1 MTKRPSGPRRG
12 RPRVSEREAEP
23 RVPPID
29 RPQQA
34 AGRRLTAVEALAGFE
49 GPPGEFLKRLIVFQG
64 RLVGADHGV
73 VIRFSTQG
81 GPVVVAD
88 YNPQHD
94 RLPPPWVRLAA
105 EQAARVFAASGPV
118 VLALKPVPTPRFEPG
133 GDRAVAPSLAAAG
146 GGALEL
152 VLMGLPQT
160 WGLDG
165 GRYMVAMAIEGG
177 DKAAVDHAAQQ
188 VELTLGL
195 LSAYD
200 ARCQTRQHR
209 GGIDRLTESVDV
221 LAAVAGCRRF
231 REAAMALC
239 NELASRHGAH
249 RVSLGWVHGRSTVK
263 VAAMSRTERVNRRMK
278 LVQDLEAAMDE
289 CHDQDVEVVSPAP
302 PQVPVVSRDHRA
314 MVQAH
319 GSTSLMSLPL
329 RHGQEVVAILTVEW
343 DQPPP
348 PPPEAPEGSPP
359 DGSRLG
365 SAGEPAD
372 PERAPTSP
380 AGAPTRL
387 RMVAELATPLLV
399 QLHHRDR
406 WAGAKA
412 KDSSGRLFGMAVGTE
427 HTWVKLAAVGLLA
440 GVLWLV
446 LGTGTDH
453 VKSSFVVEAVQRQ
466 LVTAP
471 FAGYLEAVHVG
482 PGDAVEADGTVLAE
496 LDTSELRLEAAEL
509 RAQEVAY
516 RKRAEVARGES
527 DMGEVQAASAEAAA
541 VAARRELVEL
551 QIAQASLRS
560 PLGGL
565 VMSGD
570 LTKQLGKP
578 VQEGETLFEVA
589 PVERLRAELF
599 VPEDRAGEVAPG
611 MAGELATTTYP
622 DQRVGFVV
630 RHVEPLARVE
640 GGRNVFVAEVELDH
654 QPAWLRP
661 GMTGAARLDA
671 GEASHLWLWTRD
683 AVNWLR
689 MKLWL

>member
-1 MTKRPSGPRRG
+1 M
-12 RPRVSEREAEP
+12 
-23 RVPPID
+23 D
-29 RPQQA
+29 RLQQA
-34 AGRRLTAVEALAGFE
+34 AGRRLTAVEALAGFD
-49 GPPGEFLKRLIVFQG
+49 GSPAEFLKRLIVFQG

-73 VIRFSTQG
+73 VIRFSKQG
-81 GPVVVAD
+81 GPAVVAD

-105 EQAARVFAASGPV
+105 EQAPRVFEASGPV
-118 VLALKPVPTPRFEPG
+118 ILNLQRSPAPAEA
-133 GDRAVAPSLAAAG
+133 GDPAARPEADGLSLI
-146 GGALEL
+146 
-152 VLMGLPQT
+152 LMGLPAVPC
-160 WGLDG
+160 LDE
-165 GRYMVAMAIEGG
+165 GRFMVTLGIESAHR
-177 DKAAVDHAAQQ
+177 AAVEQASQQ
-188 VELTLGL
+188 VGLTLGL

-221 LAAVAGCRRF
+221 LAAVTGCRRF
-231 REAAMALC
+231 REATMALC

-263 VAAMSRTERVNRRMK
+263 LVAMSRTERVNRRMK

-343 DQPPP
+343 DHPPP
-348 PPPEAPEGSPP
+348 AEGSPP
-359 DGSRLG
+359 GG
-365 SAGEPAD
+365 AGDPGD
-372 PERAPTSP
+372 PESLPASP
-380 AGAPTRL
+380 AGALTRL

-399 QLHHRDR
+399 QLHYRDR

-440 GVLWLV
+440 GVLWLT

-560 PLGGL
+560 PLAGL